1 MTLHVTN
8 DGILLI
14 GHFSCHNCDK
24 TFSRQDT
31 LKAHELKAHV
41 NQVSSATKKKP
52 ASDVKPGGTNRR
64 RSIQTARDNNGYEF
78 SSESSDDEERLPQN
92 PSKGTPSANNS
103 RSGQRL
109 NAILQAFYNQ
119 GTVN

>member
-8 DGILLI
+8 NGILLI

-31 LKAHELKAHV
+31 LKAHELTAHV
-41 NQVSSATKKKP
+41 NQVGSATKKKP
-52 ASDVKPGGTNRR
+52 ASDVKPGTNR
-64 RSIQTARDNNGYEF
+64 RSIQTAKDNNRYG
-78 SSESSDDEERLPQN
+78 SSSDDEENVTQN
-92 PSKGTPSANNS
+92 PSKGTPSANNT

-109 NAILQAFYNQ
+109 NALPF
-119 GTVN
+119 GLL